1 MHARVSTFHMRPGR
15 KLITRL
21 PPAFLVW
28 MVLLFAAC
36 GTDSKQTL
44 TAPQKA
50 PASQQVF
57 VDPEVG
63 VADIATFDPGLSPD
77 FASIAAI
84 DMVFTGLVQLDDNQQ
99 VAPQMAQSWEV
110 SSDGLSWTFHLRPNL
125 HFSDGTPL
133 TSSDVAYSLDRALQ
147 PAEKSTTGPAYLAL
161 IKDSDKLNA
170 GQIKTIIGDSLLT
183 PDPDT
188 IVIIAKQKASYFL
201 DALTY
206 PCSSIVEK
214 RLVEK
219 YGARFTDHL
228 TEGGG
233 AGPFKVSQYLHGKE
247 IDFVPNPSYYG
258 PKPQLQQVVFP
269 FYRAADIAFRAYQ
282 AGQVDFSSV
291 PTADLGIARALPNRQ
306 FHQVSQLTIVYD
318 AMNYLVKPFDNIKI
332 RQAFA
337 LAINKT
343 LIARDIWKGSVIPTN
358 HIVPQGMPGYHSTL
372 VGPAGVRGTAGDPTQ
387 ARALFQA
394 GLQEEG
400 WTPASFPPVRL
411 TYSSRSSDS
420 NHEVVALQ
428 QMWQTVLGVSVILDL
443 VEVQTLLTEI
453 AAATNNP
460 HGLQFWRINWGAD
473 YPDPQD
479 WTTLQ
484 FCKGCPNNNMNY
496 GQNSTSAALIQQ
508 QVQEQLVQADTLPNG
523 PARYQAYNSAEQ
535 QLVND
540 VAWLPL
546 YQSTYPFVLKPYVQG
561 VVFNAQSLI
570 PPNDWGNIY
579 ISVH

>member
-1 MHARVSTFHMRPGR
+1 MRPGR
-15 KLITRL
+15 KLIARL
-21 PPAFLVW
+21 PAPFLVS
-28 MVLLFAAC
+28 MVLLLAAC
-36 GTDSKQTL
+36 GTGSKQTI

-63 VADIATFDPGLSPD
+63 VADISTFDPGLSPD

-84 DMVFTGLVQLDDNQQ
+84 DMVFTGLVQLDHNQQ
-99 VAPQMAQSWEV
+99 VAPQMAQSWQV
-110 SSDGLSWTFHLRPNL
+110 SSDGLIWTFHLRPNL

-133 TSSDVAYSLDRALQ
+133 TSSDVAYTLDRALQ
-147 PAEKSTTGPAYLAL
+147 PAEKSTTGPAYLSL
-161 IKDSDKLNA
+161 IKDSDRLNV

-183 PDPDT
+183 PDPST
-188 IVIIAKQKASYFL
+188 IVIITRQKASYFL

-206 PCSSIVEK
+206 PCSYIVEK
-214 RLVEK
+214 RLVQK

-233 AGPFKVSQYLHGKE
+233 AGPFKVSQYIHGKE
-247 IDFVPNPSYYG
+247 IDFMPNLYYYG
-258 PKPQLQQVVFP
+258 PRPQLQKVVFP
-269 FYRAADIAFRAYQ
+269 FYQGADVAFRAYQ

-291 PTADLGIARALPNRQ
+291 PTADQSIAKAFPNGQ
-306 FHQVSQLTIVYD
+306 FHQVAQLVTVYD

-332 RQAFA
+332 RQAFE

-358 HIVPQGMPGYHSTL
+358 HIVPQGMPGYNSNL
-372 VGPAGVRGTAGDPTQ
+372 LGPNGIRGTSGDPTK
-387 ARALFQA
+387 ARALLLA
-394 GLQEEG
+394 GLQEAG
-400 WTPASFPPVRL
+400 LTPATLPPVRL
-411 TYSSRSSDS
+411 TYSSRSSDT
-420 NHEVVALQ
+420 NNEVVTLQ
-428 QMWQTVLGVSVILDL
+428 QMWQTVLGVSVILDH

-453 AAATNNP
+453 AAAINNP
-460 HGLQFWRINWGAD
+460 HGLQFWRIDWGAD

-496 GQNSTSAALIQQ
+496 GQNSTSDALIQQ
-508 QVQEQLVQADTLPNG
+508 HVQQQLVQADTLPNG